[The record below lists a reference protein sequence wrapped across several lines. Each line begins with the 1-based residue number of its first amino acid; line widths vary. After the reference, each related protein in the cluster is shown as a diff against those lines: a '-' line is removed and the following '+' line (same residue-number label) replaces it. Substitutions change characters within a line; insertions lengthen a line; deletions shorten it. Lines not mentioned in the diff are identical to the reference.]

1 MKYNQKISATTI
13 QQWFLLA
20 VVGMGLLMVTL
31 DITILYTALPT
42 LARELRA
49 SSSQS
54 LWIINVYPLVTAGL
68 LLGAGTLGDRIGH
81 RQMYLVGLLVF
92 GLSSLMAAFS
102 TIPELL
108 IAARICQAV
117 GAAAMMPAT
126 LALIRLS
133 FENERDRNI
142 AISIWA
148 SLSLVGA
155 MLGPLLGGILLQHFW
170 WGGIFLINLP
180 VVILAVIGTLWVAPR
195 HTHEHCGIRRPWDS
209 LSSLQVLVTLSTL
222 VAAIKEFAAT
232 QPSWFFAAILLTLSA
247 TSAVL
252 FTRRQVRLSHP
263 LLDFSLFRIPAFT
276 SGLMAAVFVTFA
288 TGGLLL
294 SITQRFQWVEGFTP
308 LQTGLLVSAIF
319 IGSLP
324 SGLLGGALLHRLGLR
339 WLISGGLAMGG
350 IGVLIALFGQAF
362 GIIWLV
368 TGLVIAG
375 GGLGATISVAST
387 AIVSNAPAY
396 RAGMASSVE
405 EVAYEFGSLSAVAV
419 LGSLLTR
426 VYSTSVQLPHDAP
439 DIARKG
445 IAEALEIAHNMES
458 VDILLLEAAIY
469 AFDYAYQLVMVVIAI
484 SLFTGALLTARCLH
498 GHVESPPV
506 H

>member
-1 MKYNQKISATTI
+1 MKYIQNGSPTTVK
-13 QQWFLLA
+13 QWFLLA
-20 VVGMGLLMVTL
+20 LVGIGLLMVAL

-49 SSSQS
+49 SSSQG

-81 RQMYLVGLLVF
+81 RQMYLTGLLVF
-92 GLSSLMAAFS
+92 GISSLMAAFA
-102 TIPELL
+102 TTPEVL

-117 GAAAMMPAT
+117 GASAMMPAT
-126 LALIRLS
+126 LALIRIS
-133 FENERDRNI
+133 FDNERDRNI

-170 WGGIFLINLP
+170 WGAIFLINLP
-180 VVILAVIGTLWVAPR
+180 VVIIAFIGTLWVAPR
-195 HTHEHCGIRRPWDS
+195 HTHEYCGIPRPWDS
-209 LSSLQVLVTLSTL
+209 ISSLQVLITLSTL
-222 VAAIKEFAAT
+222 VAAIKECAAT
-232 QPSWFFAAILLTLSA
+232 EPSWSFAAILLALSA
-247 TSAVL
+247 ISAIL
-252 FTRRQVRLSHP
+252 FTRRQSRLSHP
-263 LLDFSLFRIPAFT
+263 LLDLSLFHNPAFN

-308 LQTGLLVSAIF
+308 LQTGLLVSTIF

-324 SGLLGGALLHRLGLR
+324 SGLLGGAFLHRLGLR

-350 IGVLIALFGQAF
+350 IGVLLAVFGQAF
-362 GIIWLV
+362 GIIWFV

-387 AIVSNAPAY
+387 AIVSNAPAH
-396 RAGMASSVE
+396 RAGMAASAE

-426 VYSTSVQLPHDAP
+426 MYSTSVQLPHDAP
-439 DIARKG
+439 EIARKG
-445 IAEALEIAHNMES
+445 IAEALEIAHGMES
-458 VDILLLEAAIY
+458 VDISLLEAAVY
-469 AFDYAYQLVMVVIAI
+469 AFDYSYQLVMVVIAI
-484 SLFTGALLTARCLH
+484 GLFTGSLLTVRCLN
-498 GHVESPPV
+498 GHVESPLV
-506 H
+506 A